1 MTLEEAQAFFAARTK
16 AFARRDVAAL
26 VADFAEDGV
35 LESQSHGVAI
45 GRAAIEKYYQQI
57 FKRLPGL
64 QVETGTVFVSGDEA
78 VASLTFSAQDPAG
91 TQFQVNAVL
100 FVTFQDGRIL
110 RHRSMGNIDSLR
122 LERVERD
129 LQGAAEVQHRLLP
142 LGSYAGPG
150 YEVAAA
156 SIACRAIGGDFFDY
170 FELPNRA
177 FGLAL
182 ADVAGKG
189 PPAALLSTALQGIL
203 SVHAE
208 TGDSPAEV
216 LTRVNLALLR
226 HAVPARFAT
235 MFYAVLTDTGLL
247 HYCNAGHNPPLLVG
261 HSDAELQRGGPV
273 LGILEDAVFHGD
285 SVQLHPGD
293 VVVVFSDGVT
303 EALSVTGVEFGED
316 RLAAVIKTEK
326 DRPPAALVQHILEAV
341 KSFTDGARQTDDVT
355 VFVLK
360 YVGQAGVRS
369 HP

>member
-1 MTLEEAQAFFAARTK
+1 MTLEEAQALFAARAK

-35 LESQSHGVAI
+35 LESQSLGVAN
-45 GRAAIEKYYQQI
+45 GRAAVEKYYQQI
-57 FKRLPGL
+57 FKSLPGL
-64 QVETGTVFVSGDEA
+64 QVEIGTVFVSGDEV
-78 VASLTFSAQDPAG
+78 VASTTFSARDPEG
-91 TQFQVNAVL
+91 RQFQVNAVL
-100 FVTFQDGRIL
+100 FVTFKDGRIL
-110 RHRSMGNIDSLR
+110 RHRSIGNLDRLR

-129 LQGAAEVQHRLLP
+129 LKGAADVQHRLLP

-150 YEVAAA
+150 YEVAAT

-170 FELPNRA
+170 FELPNRG

-208 TGDSPAEV
+208 TGDSPADV
-216 LTRVNLALLR
+216 MTRVNLALLR
-226 HAVPARFAT
+226 RAVPARFAT
-235 MFYAVLTDTGLL
+235 MVYAVLADTGVL
-247 HYCNAGHNPPLLVG
+247 HYCNAGHNPPLLIG
-261 HSDAELQRGGPV
+261 RADARLETGGPA
-273 LGILEDAVFHGD
+273 LGILDGAVFHGD

-303 EALSVTGVEFGED
+303 EALSVTGLEFGED
-316 RLAAVIKTEK
+316 RLASVIRAER
-326 DRPPAALVQHILEAV
+326 DQAPAALVHHILEAV
-341 KSFTDGARQTDDVT
+341 KSFADGARQTDDVT

-360 YVGQAGVRS
+360 YVGQPSVSSR
-369 HP
+369 P